1 MPMNR
6 LLTEKYPNKMSS
18 QAEILVYGYGN
29 PGRQDDGLGA
39 AFVQMLEEW
48 LSENSFPH
56 ITTDCNYQL
65 NIEDAAAVAD
75 KKMVIFVDAS
85 QEDIE
90 DYSFT
95 KVEASDARVEFSMHA
110 VSSSFV
116 IDLCQKI
123 YGKVPE
129 AWLLHIRG
137 YEWDFKEELTP
148 KAKKNLQLAFQF
160 LTKFLDEKRQEI
172 MQSIEI

>member
-1 MPMNR
+1 MPMSR
-6 LLTEKYPNKMSS
+6 LLTEKFLNKMDSDS
-18 QAEILVYGYGN
+18 RILVYGYGN

-39 AFVQMLEEW
+39 AFIQMLENW
-48 LSENSFPH
+48 LVENPFPQ
-56 ITTDCNYQL
+56 ISTDCNYQL
-65 NIEDAAAVAD
+65 NIEDAAAVSD
-75 KKMVIFVDAS
+75 KTLVVFVDAS
-85 QEDIE
+85 QEAIE

-110 VSSSFV
+110 VSTSFV

-137 YEWDFKEELTP
+137 YEWDFKEELTQP
-148 KAKKNLQLAFQF
+148 AQRNLELAFGF
-160 LTKFLDEKRQEI
+160 LTKFLDERRQEI
-172 MQSIEI
+172 LQSIEI

>member
-1 MPMNR
+1 MPMSR
-6 LLTEKYPNKMSS
+6 LLTEKFLNKMDSNS
-18 QAEILVYGYGN
+18 RILVYGYGN

-39 AFVQMLEEW
+39 AFIQMLENW
-48 LSENSFPH
+48 LIENPFPQ
-56 ITTDCNYQL
+56 ISTDCNYQL
-65 NIEDAAAVAD
+65 NIEDAAAVSD
-75 KKMVIFVDAS
+75 KTLVVFVDAS

-95 KVEASDARVEFSMHA
+95 KVEGSDARVEFSMHA
-110 VSSSFV
+110 VSTSFV

-137 YEWDFKEELTP
+137 YEWDFKEELTLP
-148 KAKKNLQLAFQF
+148 AQRNLELAFGF

-172 MQSIEI
+172 LQSIEI

>member
-1 MPMNR
+1 
-6 LLTEKYPNKMSS
+6 MSS

-29 PGRQDDGLGA
+29 PGRQDDGLGT
-39 AFVQMLEEW
+39 AFIQMLEDW
-48 LSENSFPH
+48 LSENPFPQ

-75 KKMVIFVDAS
+75 KKLVIFVDAS

-90 DYSFT
+90 DYTFT

-148 KAKKNLQLAFQF
+148 GAKINLHLAFKF
-160 LTKFLDEKRQEI
+160 LSAFLDERRRKI